1 MKYLAIVDDDLYPI
15 SERGARMKIIIDIP
29 EEDYQVIQ
37 DTVFKYDLDMLS
49 KQSEKDYRNTIILLN
64 LIDHVKEGTVIG

>member
-1 MKYLAIVDDDLYPI
+1 
-15 SERGARMKIIIDIP
+15 MKIIIDIP